1 MKKAQTKKKTP
12 AAKRKSKAKTEP
24 EERSVGDFT
33 PAVRCAHSKMVPVST
48 LQRHP
53 RNPNTHPEAQI
64 KLLANIIAN
73 TGFRAPIVVS
83 TRSGYITKGH
93 GRLDA
98 AELLGLKYV
107 PVDFQDYDSAE
118 AEMADMVAD
127 NKIASLAEMD
137 RAVLKEIMEELDTG
151 AFDMLLTGF
160 DMDGIEELMTAAFPP
175 DGNTLEPIPPAEG
188 YDDADESLRLI
199 IVFSSEDEKAKVE
212 SILGIKMTKVVYT
225 AQEILT
231 KGE

>member
-64 KLLANIIAN
+64 KLLANIIAKS
-73 TGFRAPIVVS
+73 GFRSPIVVS
-83 TRSGYITKGH
+83 NRSGFITKGH

-98 AELLGLKYV
+98 ALLLGMKSV
-107 PVDFQDYDSAE
+107 PVDFQDYDSDE

-160 DMDGIEELMTAAFPP
+160 DMAGVEELMTAAFPP
-175 DGNTLEPIPPAEG
+175 DGSVLEPIPPAEG

-199 IVFSSEDEKAKVE
+199 IVFSSEDEKAQVE

-225 AQEILT
+225 AQEILN

>member
-33 PAVRCAHSKMVPVST
+33 PAVRCAHSKMVPVSS

-53 RNPNTHPEAQI
+53 RNPEHAPEAQI

-98 AELLGLKYV
+98 AELLGLKDV
-107 PVDFQDYDSAE
+107 PVDYQDYDSE
-118 AEMADMVAD
+118 ESRLPFMVAD
-127 NKIASLAEMD
+127 NKIASMAEMD
-137 RAVLKEIMEELDTG
+137 RAVLKDHGGTGYRGVRYALDRVRHGRHRRT
-151 AFDMLLTGF
+151 DDCRL
-160 DMDGIEELMTAAFPP
+160 PP
-175 DGNTLEPIPPAEG
+175 DGNILEPIPPQEG

-199 IVFSSEDEKAKVE
+199 IVFSSEMKAQVE
-212 SILGIKMTKVVYT
+212 SIRNQDDEGRLHSAG
-225 AQEILT
+225 ILT
-231 KGE
+231 KGGDGT

>member
-83 TRSGYITKGH
+83 KRSGFITKGH

-98 AELLGLKYV
+98 AILLGMKSV
-107 PVDFQDYDSAE
+107 PVDFQDYDSDE
-118 AEMADMVAD
+118 SEMADMVAD
-127 NKIASLAEMD
+127 NKIASMAEMD

-175 DGNTLEPIPPAEG
+175 DGNILEPIPPAEG

-199 IVFSSEDEKAKVE
+199 IVFSSQDEKAQVE